1 MGRIKYWSLVVGLEV
16 WGALILLG
24 SCMDSAVDIVK
35 AATIEVMKAHDRY
48 LKVLKIS
55 PDANEQGV
63 NPGCRIRVVFDRPLD
78 MESVSSS
85 TVEVTKGNY
94 EAVIWSGTF
103 DVKTNTLDIKPQ
115 SLLTEA
121 SSYYVTLRGIK
132 GTDGS
137 SLLSEISWSFTTGVG
152 PSGQVK
158 VKSSNLEST
167 DGFTNTTGVQITI
180 SSPNSLAQEFTVAGT
195 ADALSNPE
203 TNAASWTWK
212 QITETWNFTLAGQEE
227 GRQYVYVILRRPEPL
242 QYSAI
247 LIGDIVY
254 DKTAPSAPTVSGIT
268 PTNNKKPTWTWSSG
282 GGGGSGVYR
291 YQLDSTSGSWTQT
304 TALSFSPST
313 DLTDGSHILYVQ
325 ERDAAG
331 NWSNSGSK
339 TVVVDTVPPSAPTV
353 SGITPTNNKKPTW
366 TWSSG
371 GGGGSG
377 VYRYQLD
384 STSGS
389 WTQTTALS
397 FSPSTDLTD
406 GSHILYVQ
414 ERDAA
419 GNWSNSGSK
428 TVVVDT
434 VPPSAPTVSGITP
447 TNNKKPTWTWSSG
460 GGGNGQFR
468 YYLYAP
474 LTPEGYSA
482 WSSGTSYTP
491 STDLADGTYTVGVQ
505 EKDEAGNL
513 SSMTL
518 KSISVN
524 GVPNPPVFTGP
535 DTVTLS
541 QTPTWSWQSGG
552 FGIGVFRY
560 YWNGSWSADTT
571 ATSYTPSTLA
581 DGTYTLEVKEKDAN
595 GDWSSTSSRTVVVT
609 SVIPY
614 DGQTYVSTFNLTLKW
629 RGIAVGYTYTIQI
642 YDNSSSSWISLGSTT
657 NTYYPVDFTSN
668 TLYCWRVKATKVGTV
683 TYIPSETGAKF
694 WTGK

>member
-371 GGGGSG
+371 GGG
-377 VYRYQLD
+377 
-384 STSGS
+384 
-389 WTQTTALS
+389 
-397 FSPSTDLTD
+397 
-406 GSHILYVQ
+406 
-414 ERDAA
+414 
-419 GNWSNSGSK
+419 
-428 TVVVDT
+428 
-434 VPPSAPTVSGITP
+434 
-447 TNNKKPTWTWSSG
+447 
-460 GGGNGQFR
+460 NGQFR